1 MLYSL
6 IIPIFNEE
14 RILPK
19 LIDKLHKL
27 NNKKIEVIIIDDGSN
42 DGTKNI
48 LDNNNQFIIKHNEY
62 NLGKGASILK
72 GLELASSRN
81 IIIIDGDLE
90 IDINNIPKLILHYES
105 DKSDVL
111 TGIRWDGRFD
121 YQNFDINKFGN
132 YVINSIFNFLYET
145 NFKDVLCCV
154 KILDKKVF
162 KSLNIQSHGFSIEVE
177 TMAKLTLNGFTI
189 KEQSIKYNRRTIQE
203 GKKLKIS
210 DSWNIIWTIFWVRFF
225 KN

>member
-72 GLELASSRN
+72 GLELASSKN

-90 IDINNIPKLILHYES
+90 IDINNIPKLILHYEN

-111 TGIRWDGRFD
+111 TGVRWDGRSD
-121 YQNFDINKFGN
+121 YKNFDINKFGN

-154 KILDKKVF
+154 KIIDTKVF

>member
-1 MLYSL
+1 MSYSL
-6 IIPIFNEE
+6 IIPIYNEK

-19 LIDKLHKL
+19 LIDELHKL
-27 NNKKIEVIIIDDGSN
+27 NNKKIEIIIIDDGSN

-72 GLELASSRN
+72 GLELASSKN

-90 IDINNIPKLILHYES
+90 IDINNIPMLILHYEN

-111 TGIRWDGRFD
+111 TGIRWKGRFD

-132 YVINSIFNFLYET
+132 YLINSIFNLFYET

-154 KILDKKVF
+154 KILDTKVF
-162 KSLNIQSHGFSIEVE
+162 KSLNIQSKGFSIEVE
-177 TMAKLTLNGFTI
+177 TMAKLILNGFTI
-189 KEQSIKYNRRTIQE
+189 KEKSITYNRRTVQE

>member
-48 LDNNNQFIIKHNEY
+48 LDKYNQFIIKHNEY

-154 KILDKKVF
+154 KIIDTKVF

>member
-1 MLYSL
+1 MFYSL
-6 IIPIFNEE
+6 IIPIYNEE
-14 RILPK
+14 RTLPK

-27 NNKKIEVIIIDDGSN
+27 NNKKIEIIIIDDGSD

-72 GLELASSRN
+72 GLELASSKN

-90 IDINNIPKLILHYES
+90 IDINDIPKLILHYEN

-111 TGIRWDGRFD
+111 TGIRWKGKFD

-132 YVINSIFNFLYET
+132 YVINSIFNLVYET

-154 KILDKKVF
+154 KILDTKVF
-162 KSLNIQSHGFSIEVE
+162 KSLDIQSHGFSIEVE
-177 TMAKLTLNGFTI
+177 TMAKLILNGFTI
-189 KEQSIKYNRRTIQE
+189 KEKSIKYNRRTIQE

-225 KN
+225 RN